1 MVVAVL
7 YYYFNNLWNLV
18 LFSYIY
24 ITYVLYNTA
33 RSIRYKYKLFRPEKI
48 NEERGG
54 GTEPTKCMWSMNEWK
69 NKKQIK
75 TTKCKGLPNDAQNLT
90 KKHEESKED
99 RKGTAL
105 KEGGKGNEICNQ

>member
-1 MVVAVL
+1 MYYTTLHEVL
-7 YYYFNNLWNLV
+7 G
-18 LFSYIY
+18 
-24 ITYVLYNTA
+24 
-33 RSIRYKYKLFRPEKI
+33 I
-48 NEERGG
+48 NINYLDQKKSMKKGGG